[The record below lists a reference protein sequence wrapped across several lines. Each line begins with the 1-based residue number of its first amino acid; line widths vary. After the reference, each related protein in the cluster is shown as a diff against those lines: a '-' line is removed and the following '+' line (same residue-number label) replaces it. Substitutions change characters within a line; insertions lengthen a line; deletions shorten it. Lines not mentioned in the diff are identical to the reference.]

1 MTTMLLLEWISSLK
15 LHYSELYF
23 TFVKISTTPGHI
35 LYRKVTMDVCG
46 GGGEDRRELYCR
58 DTITLAHMCP
68 LPTLWTEERLG
79 IALARR
85 YPTA

>member
-1 MTTMLLLEWISSLK
+1 
-15 LHYSELYF
+15 
-23 TFVKISTTPGHI
+23 
-35 LYRKVTMDVCG
+35 MDVCG

-58 DTITLAHMCP
+58 DTITLAHVCP